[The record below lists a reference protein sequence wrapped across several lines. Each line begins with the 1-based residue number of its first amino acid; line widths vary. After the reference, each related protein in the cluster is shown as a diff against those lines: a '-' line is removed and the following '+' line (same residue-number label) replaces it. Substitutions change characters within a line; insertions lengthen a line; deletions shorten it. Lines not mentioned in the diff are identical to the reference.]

1 MTCASRVL
9 LSRAQ
14 HFQTPLAGTACRLG
28 HRARGRSWVEHR
40 AAHQAFVGEEPLA
53 ISLVQSAA
61 GQRRGHVGAAAAGAQ
76 EQSERFRNA
85 SSLAGRRST
94 QKMGPQ
100 TALTITLA
108 SSFRTAL

>member
-9 LSRAQ
+9 LSSAQ
-14 HFQTPLAGTACRLG
+14 HFQP
-28 HRARGRSWVEHR
+28 
-40 AAHQAFVGEEPLA
+40 
-53 ISLVQSAA
+53 AA
-61 GQRRGHVGAAAAGAQ
+61 GQRRGHVGAAAAGAL

-85 SSLAGRRST
+85 SSLAGRPST
-94 QKMGPQ
+94 QEMGPQ